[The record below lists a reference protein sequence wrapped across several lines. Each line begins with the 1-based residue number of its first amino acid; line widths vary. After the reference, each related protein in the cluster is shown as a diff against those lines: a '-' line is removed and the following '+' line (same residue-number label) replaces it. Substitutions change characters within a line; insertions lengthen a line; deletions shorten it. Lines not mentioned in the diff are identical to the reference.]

1 MAIFIDNVLGLVVL
15 TLACLLKLSIALSVP
30 QPGNYGIELFQLVK
44 FSFFL
49 DIVFHFLPYCSITQ
63 KNNSDLPLILRVIL
77 CTGWIL
83 LDDKTCE
90 NH

>member
-30 QPGNYGIELFQLVK
+30 KFGNYGIELFQLVK

-49 DIVFHFLPYCSITQ
+49 DIVLTLYHIIVPSPRKIIQIFH
-63 KNNSDLPLILRVIL
+63 
-77 CTGWIL
+77 
-83 LDDKTCE
+83 
-90 NH
+90 